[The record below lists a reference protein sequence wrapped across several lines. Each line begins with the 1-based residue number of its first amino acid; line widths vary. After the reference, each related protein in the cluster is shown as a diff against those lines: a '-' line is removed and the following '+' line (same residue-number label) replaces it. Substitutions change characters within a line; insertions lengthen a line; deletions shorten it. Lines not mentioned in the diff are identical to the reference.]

1 MYRVSG
7 RQGSSAANGGRESPE
22 EAPADPLE
30 RVLHQVLGAGAHHVV
45 ELSDLVDGAVRQRPD
60 AVRVGDDLVPQLA
73 HDNALQPALA
83 AARHA
88 LRPGGV
94 LVAAVPE
101 MDRLRRMRA
110 TAPPP
115 KVSGRGEDRE
125 VTVQLWDW
133 APDGSSYELEILR
146 LVREN
151 DGWQLGD
158 VVSTRHR
165 VLTVA
170 ETGERLRRAGF
181 HDVHRLS
188 PGETG
193 HPLPLWVAV
202 TPS

>member
-1 MYRVSG
+1 MLG
-7 RQGSSAANGGRESPE
+7 E
-22 EAPADPLE
+22 
-30 RVLHQVLGAGAHHVV
+30 VLGAGQHHVV

-60 AVRVGDDLVPQLA
+60 AVRVGDDLFPQLA

-146 LVREN
+146 LVREEN
-151 DGWQLGD
+151 GWQLGD
-158 VVSTRHR
+158 VVTTRHR
-165 VLTVA
+165 VLTA
-170 ETGERLRRAGF
+170 EETGERLRRAGF
-181 HDVHRLS
+181 QGVRRLP
-188 PGETG
+188 PGDTG
-193 HPLPLWVAV
+193 HPLPVWVAA

>member
-1 MYRVSG
+1 MAGVDAMERILSG
-7 RQGSSAANGGRESPE
+7 
-22 EAPADPLE
+22 L
-30 RVLHQVLGAGAHHVV
+30 LGDGAHHVV
-45 ELSDLVDGAVRQRPD
+45 ELADLLDGALRQRPD
-60 AVRVGDDLVPQLA
+60 AVRVGDDLFPQLA
-73 HDNALQPALA
+73 HDNALQAALA

-115 KVSGRGEDRE
+115 KVCGRGEDRE

-146 LVREN
+146 LVREQAH
-151 DGWQLGD
+151 WQLGD

-170 ETGERLRRAGF
+170 ETGERLQRAGF
-181 HDVHRLS
+181 HRVHRL
-188 PGETG
+188 PPAETG
-193 HPLPLWVAV
+193 HPLPVWVAV
-202 TPS
+202 APA